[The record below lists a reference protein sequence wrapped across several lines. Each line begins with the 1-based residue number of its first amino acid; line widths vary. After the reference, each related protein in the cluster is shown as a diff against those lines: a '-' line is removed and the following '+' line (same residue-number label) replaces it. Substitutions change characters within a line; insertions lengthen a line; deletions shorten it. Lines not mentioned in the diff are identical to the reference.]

1 MSSNFPL
8 TVLVILDG
16 FGVGPETRGNA
27 IALASTP
34 HLDLWMNQY
43 PVFTLVAAG
52 EVVGLPYGEVG
63 NSEVGHMS
71 IGSGTIPQ
79 QSLQRINEAI
89 RDGSFI
95 SNERLQKAFTRV
107 KERNSTLHL
116 VGLLSSSGVHGLD
129 KHVFALL
136 EAAREGGV
144 ANIVIHAILDGRD
157 APPQSA
163 EQLMQGLLTKL
174 REVGIGRVGTLSGR
188 FYAMD
193 RDKRWDRTENAYR
206 AIVDAQGA
214 RARDAMTAIEQS
226 YARRVYDEEFEPTV
240 IGDYSG
246 MHDGD
251 SVITW
256 NFRPDR
262 MRQLTESFVNNG
274 FGAFM
279 VTPLNLQIITMTE
292 YDPSVRV
299 SGVMYPSVRME
310 ESLAKVLSDNQIP
323 QVHIAETE
331 KYAHVTYFFNGG
343 REQPYPLEDRV
354 LIPSPLV
361 PRYDQQP
368 EMSAPEVCDAAL
380 SAIEREQYRFI
391 VVNFANADMVGH
403 TGNLEATIRAV
414 ETLDAAL
421 GKIADAAFRHN
432 GTVLITA
439 DHGNAEHMID
449 AHTGTINKEHTTNPV
464 PLYVMGAAF
473 EGRGKGLRDLSQSTP
488 VGVLADLAP
497 TILELY
503 GITPPASM
511 RGNSLLPLL
520 R

>member
-1 MSSNFPL
+1 MKSPFPL

-34 HLDLWMNQY
+34 NLDTWMNQY

-89 RDGSFI
+89 RAGNFRA
-95 SNERLQKAFTRV
+95 NERLQKAFARV
-107 KERNSTLHL
+107 KERSSTLHL
-116 VGLLSSSGVHGLD
+116 IGLLSNSGVHGLD
-129 KHVFALL
+129 KHLFALL
-136 EAAREGGV
+136 EAAREDGV
-144 ANIVIHAILDGRD
+144 ANVVVHAILDGRD
-157 APPQSA
+157 APPKSA
-163 EQLMQGLLTKL
+163 EQFVQGLLSKL
-174 REVGIGRVGTLSGR
+174 REVGIGRIATLSGR

-214 RARDAMTAIEQS
+214 RSRDALTAIEQS
-226 YARRVYDEEFEPTV
+226 YARGVHDEEFEPTV
-240 IGDYSG
+240 IGDYDG

-262 MRQLTESFVNNG
+262 MRQLTESLVNNG

-292 YDPSVRV
+292 YDPTVRV

-310 ESLAKVLSDNQIP
+310 EPLAKVLSDHQIP

-354 LIPSPLV
+354 LVPSPNV

-368 EMSAPEVCDAAL
+368 EMSAPEVCDAVL
-380 SAIEREQYRFI
+380 NAIRGGQHRVI

-414 ETLDAAL
+414 ETLDAML
-421 GKIADAAFRHN
+421 GKIVPAALEQN
-432 GTVLITA
+432 ATVLITA
-439 DHGNAEHMID
+439 DHGNAEHLID
-449 AHTGTINKEHTTNPV
+449 SRTGTINKEHTTNPV
-464 PLYVMGAAF
+464 PLYVMHAAY
-473 EGRGKGLRDLSQSTP
+473 EGRGKGLRDLSHETP

-497 TILELY
+497 TVLDLY
-503 GITPPASM
+503 GIMPPEAM
-511 RGNSLLPLL
+511 RGKSLLPLL
-520 R
+520 